1 MIRSRSAR
9 SAAAMRGAS
18 GYAANRVGRTAL
30 TRLSVVWAL
39 RTVTTSSSKGL
50 SKSSSQRASG

>member
-9 SAAAMRGAS
+9 SAPAMLGAS
-18 GYAANRVGRTAL
+18 GYDANRVGRTAL

-39 RTVTTSSSKGL
+39 STVTTSSSKGL
-50 SKSSSQRASG
+50 SKSSSVVASG